1 MYPSGKKN
9 IIITGGAG
17 FLGSHL
23 CDLLAKDNNVICLDS
38 FIGGNIYNI
47 DQLLQNPNFRFIK
60 HDINQPIDLEN
71 ISELKEFKIKF
82 QGIQEIYHLAC
93 PTSAKKF
100 MELRLETLWANSI
113 GTINVLEIA
122 KKYKSKLLF
131 TSSAVIYGARHSDNP
146 YFKETDFGTVNCTSP
161 RACYDEGKRFSET
174 VIATY
179 KEMYKFDAKIVRIF
193 RTYGPRMPLFDGQM
207 VADFVLQALN
217 NKPLIIY
224 GDDSFSSSF
233 CYVGDVIQAMT
244 LMMGSA
250 ESGPFNIGAP
260 DVYKMSDLAN
270 KIIKLTNSSSE
281 VIFKDPILFMTP
293 MGLPDITLAK
303 NKIGWFPLVSLDDGL
318 KKTVE
323 HIKVRRMMLDPFL
336 GYYEKE

>member
-1 MYPSGKKN
+1 M
-9 IIITGGAG
+9 
-17 FLGSHL
+17 GSHL
-23 CDLLAKDNNVICLDS
+23 CDTLVKDNHVICLDN

-47 DQLLQNPNFRFIK
+47 DQMLQNPNFRFIK
-60 HDINQPIDLEN
+60 HDINQSIDLES

-113 GTINVLEIA
+113 GTINILEIA
-122 KKYKSKLLF
+122 KKYKAKFLF
-131 TSSAVIYGARHSDNP
+131 TSSAVIYGPRRLDDIYS
-146 YFKETDFGTVNCTSP
+146 KEADFGSVNCTSP
-161 RACYDEGKRFSET
+161 RACYDEGKSFAET
-174 VIATY
+174 AISTY
-179 KEMYKFDAKIVRIF
+179 KEMYDLDTKIMRIF

-224 GDDSFSSSF
+224 GNDSFSSSF
-233 CYVGDVIQAMT
+233 CYVGDVIQAMM
-244 LMMGSA
+244 LMMDSL
-250 ESGPFNIGAP
+250 ESGPFNIGSP
-260 DVYKMSDLAN
+260 DVYKISDLAKN
-270 KIIKLTNSSSE
+270 IIKLTGSSSE
-281 VIFKDPILFMTP
+281 VVFKDPILFMTP
-293 MGLPDITLAK
+293 LSLPDITLAR

-336 GYYEKE
+336 SHYEKE